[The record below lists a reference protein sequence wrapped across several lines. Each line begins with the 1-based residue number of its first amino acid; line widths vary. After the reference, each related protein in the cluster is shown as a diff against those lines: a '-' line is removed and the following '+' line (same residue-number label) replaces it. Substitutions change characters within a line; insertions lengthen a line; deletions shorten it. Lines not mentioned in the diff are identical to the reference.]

1 MMNLI
6 AIVITYNTFDIIIW
20 AANILAAAI
29 FAYLINSY
37 VQCIRYIKKRRK
49 VVQRLKE
56 LRKMVERQYDFK

>member
-1 MMNLI
+1 MNLL
-6 AIVITYNTFDIIIW
+6 AFEITYNTFDIIIW
-20 AANILAAAI
+20 AANIFAAAI

-49 VVQRLKE
+49 IVRRLNE